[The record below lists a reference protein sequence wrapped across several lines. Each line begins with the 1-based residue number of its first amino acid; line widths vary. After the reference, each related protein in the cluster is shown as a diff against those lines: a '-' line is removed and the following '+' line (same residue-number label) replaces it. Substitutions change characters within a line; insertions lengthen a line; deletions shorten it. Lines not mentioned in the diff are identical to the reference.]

1 VKENGDGMVVNTANR
16 NSLLRQAEEL
26 LYQLPVERIQ
36 SAIDYMTYIKNYAE
50 AEDAVL
56 IESGILPR
64 LIEEALQQA
73 PSFDWEMELDAL

>member
-1 VKENGDGMVVNTANR
+1 MVVNTVNR
-16 NSLLRQAEEL
+16 SSLLRQAEEL

-50 AEDAVL
+50 TEDAVL
-56 IESGILPR
+56 IESGVLPR

-73 PSFDWEMELDAL
+73 PATDWEMELDAL

>member
-1 VKENGDGMVVNTANR
+1 MVVNTANR